1 MWDLS
6 PRPGIELM
14 PSAVESTTGPPGKS
28 LDCLFFFFFKWQTTI
43 YCTQISIK
51 SELTKASKEDIEWLP
66 TCNPDSQY
74 GLAFAD
80 I

>member
-1 MWDLS
+1 MWGLS
-6 PRPGIELM
+6 PQPGIELM
-14 PSAVESTTGPPGKS
+14 PPAVESTTEPPGKS
-28 LDCLFFFFFKWQTTI
+28 LDCLFFFSNGRRLFIF
-43 YCTQISIK
+43 TQISIK
-51 SELTKASKEDIEWLP
+51 SELTKESKEVTEWLP